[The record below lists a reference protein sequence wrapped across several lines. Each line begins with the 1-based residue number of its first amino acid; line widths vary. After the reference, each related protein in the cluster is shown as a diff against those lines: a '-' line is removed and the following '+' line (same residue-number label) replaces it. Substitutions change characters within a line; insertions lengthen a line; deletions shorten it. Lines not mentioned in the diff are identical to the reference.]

1 MMTAALRLS
10 LRALRRDWRS
20 GELRV
25 IALAI
30 TVAVAAV
37 TAVGFFT
44 DRVERAMSAQATELL
59 GADVV
64 VESPDPIRQALL
76 AEAKSQGLRTARI
89 VSFRSVVLAGEET
102 ALTQVK
108 AVSSS
113 YPLRGRMRIAERL
126 FGPEIETSEIP
137 ARGEVWVEARLLTQ
151 LGIELGDTLQLG
163 RLDLPVTHVVTYEP
177 DRGGELFRL
186 APRVMLNIADLD
198 ATGLVTP
205 ASRVEHRLLVAGA
218 PAAVATYSRWLD
230 GNLVSGED
238 LETVRDARP
247 ELRVALDRAQRF
259 LGLAALV
266 AVLLGGAAI
275 AVAARH
281 FAERQADAGAIMRC
295 LGASRH
301 QVLGLYALR
310 LLWLGLLGSVL
321 GCLIGLAAQGVL
333 AWLLGQWFTQGL
345 PAPGLRPMLAGLV
358 TGPVVLLGFALPPV
372 LRLGQVPPLRVLRRD
387 LPMAPPSAWTVGA
400 LAFGAMAGLMLWQ
413 AQDLRLALMVIGGTL
428 GAVFALGIV
437 AWGLIRGLSHYRQ
450 HAGLGWRFGLAGLAR
465 RGISSVVQLTAIGL
479 GIMALLLLAIVRV
492 DLLESWERNL
502 PEGAPNHFLINV
514 QPEEVAPLR
523 ELFAREGRM
532 PPRFYPMV
540 RGRLVSIGGRPVG
553 PDDYENPR
561 AQRLISREFNLS
573 WTDTLQSD
581 NKITAG
587 EWWGADGHGKPE
599 FSVEAGIAETL
610 GIEVGDTLRFQVAGE
625 YTEAVV
631 TNLRSVEW
639 DSFNV
644 NFFVVAPPGVIEQ
657 FPAQY
662 ITSFHAEGDVSQL
675 LVDTVRRFPSVTV
688 LDVRALMSQVRLIMD
703 RATLAVEFVFLFTL
717 LAGLMVLYAAIEATH
732 EERRR
737 EGAILRTLGARRGQV
752 LRGIAA
758 EFAGLGLLAG
768 ILAAAAASAL
778 GLGLATQV
786 FELDYRLNPW
796 LWLIGAGSGAI
807 GVALAGLAG
816 TRQVLSQ
823 APLLVLRQR

>member
-1 MMTAALRLS
+1 
-10 LRALRRDWRS
+10 
-20 GELRV
+20 V
-25 IALAI
+25 
-30 TVAVAAV
+30 
-37 TAVGFFT
+37 
-44 DRVERAMSAQATELL
+44 
-59 GADVV
+59 
-64 VESPDPIRQALL
+64 
-76 AEAKSQGLRTARI
+76 
-89 VSFRSVVLAGEET
+89 
-102 ALTQVK
+102 
-108 AVSSS
+108 
-113 YPLRGRMRIAERL
+113 
-126 FGPEIETSEIP
+126 
-137 ARGEVWVEARLLTQ
+137 
-151 LGIELGDTLQLG
+151 G
-163 RLDLPVTHVVTYEP
+163 RLDLPVTRVLTYEP
-177 DRGGELFRL
+177 DRGGDLFRL
-186 APRVMLNIADLD
+186 APRVMINTADLE

-205 ASRVEHRLLVAGA
+205 ASRVEHRLLVAGPA
-218 PAAVATYSRWLD
+218 PEISGYADWLRA
-230 GNLVSGED
+230 NLTRGED
-238 LETVRDARP
+238 LETIKDARP

-281 FAERQADAGAIMRC
+281 FAERQADAGAVMRC
-295 LGASRH
+295 LGASRA
-301 QVLGLYALR
+301 QVLGLYTLR
-310 LLWLGLLGSVL
+310 LLWLGLLGSLL
-321 GCLIGLAAQGVL
+321 GTLIGLGAQEVL
-333 AWLLGQWFTQGL
+333 AQLLGQWFSAGL
-345 PAPGLRPMLAGLV
+345 PPPGLRPVLTGLL

-387 LPMAPPSAWTVGA
+387 LPMAPPSAWMVGGV
-400 LAFGAMAGLMLWQ
+400 AFTAMAGLMLWQ
-413 AQDLRLALMVIGGTL
+413 AQDLKLALMVIGGTL
-428 GAVFALGIV
+428 GTVVVLGGV
-437 AWGLIRGLSHYRQ
+437 AWGLIGLLRRYRRGG
-450 HAGLGWRFGLAGLAR
+450 GLGWRFGLAGLAR

-514 QPEEVAPLR
+514 QPDDVEPLR
-523 ELFAREGRM
+523 VLFAESGHA
-532 PPRFYPMV
+532 PPEFYPMV
-540 RGRLVSIGGRPVG
+540 RGRLVSIGDRAVG
-553 PDDYENPR
+553 PDDYANPR
-561 AQRLISREFNLS
+561 AQRLVSREFNLS
-573 WTDTLQSD
+573 WAEELQSD
-581 NKITAG
+581 NDIVAG
-587 EWWGADGHGKPE
+587 EWWGAGDGDRE

-610 GIEVGDTLRFQVAGE
+610 GIRLGDTLRFQVGGE
-625 YTEAVV
+625 LAEAVV

-644 NFFVVAPPGVIEQ
+644 NFFVVAPPGVLDE

-662 ITSFHAEGDVSQL
+662 ITSFYAEGDVSDL
-675 LVDTVRRFPSVTV
+675 LVGAVRQFPSVTV
-688 LDVRALMSQVRLIMD
+688 LDVRALMDQVRSIMD

-768 ILAAAAASAL
+768 LLAAAAASAL

-786 FELDYRLNPW
+786 FELDYQLNPW
-796 LWLIGAGSGAI
+796 LWLVGAASGTI

-816 TRQVLSQ
+816 TRRVLNQ